1 MNRLFYGER
10 VRLGALRLDDASIL
24 ARWDQDTDYSRFLD
38 SAPAIPRTEAALSRW
53 INEETRGSSTFTFA
67 IRTLDIDLLIGFI
80 QIDGIAWNHR
90 SGWIAI
96 GIGEPEYRGRGY
108 GYEAMQLA
116 LQFAFDEIN
125 LHRLQLTVFSYNI
138 NAIMLYENL
147 GFQREGVMRE
157 ALLRDGARYD
167 MLMYGLLRQ
176 EWMR

>member
-10 VRLGALRLDDASIL
+10 LRLGAFRSEDATTM

-53 INEETRGSSTFTFA
+53 ISEETRGSNTFTFA

-80 QIDGIAWNHR
+80 QIDGIAWSHR

-96 GIGEPEYRGRGY
+96 GIGEADYRGRGY
-108 GYEAMQLA
+108 GYEAMRLA

-125 LHRLQLTVFSYNI
+125 LHRLQLTVFSYNTT
-138 NAIMLYENL
+138 AIALYEGL

-157 ALLRDGARYD
+157 ALLRDGTRYD
-167 MLMYGLLRQ
+167 MLMYGMLRQ
-176 EWMR
+176 EWAR